1 MNNLR
6 DKLVFITG
14 ASSGIGKACAES
26 FANAGAKLL
35 LAARRIDRLKKFA
48 EELRIKYEVDVKTI
62 KLDVRNYE
70 EVKESLNKLEDD
82 WKKIDILINNAGL
95 SRGLDKIYEGKP
107 ENWDEMIDTNIKGL
121 LYITRTVL
129 PDMVER
135 DNGHIINIGS
145 LAGHDVYPGGNVY
158 GSTKFAVN
166 GLTKSFRLD
175 VIGKNIRVSTVDP
188 GLVETEFSIVRYSGD
203 EEKAKNT
210 YKGMTPLVAEDVAEA
225 VFFCASRPAHVN
237 INEIIMTPVAQVSIT
252 NVHRTE

>member
-1 MNNLR
+1 MNNIK

-26 FANAGAKLL
+26 FANEGAKLL

-48 EELRIKYEVDVKTI
+48 EELRIKYQADVKEI

-70 EVKESLNKLEDD
+70 EVKESLTKLDEE

-121 LYITRTVL
+121 LYVTRIVL
-129 PDMVER
+129 PGMVER
-135 DNGHIINIGS
+135 NNGHIINIGS

-175 VIGKNIRVSTVDP
+175 VFGKNIRVSTVDP

-210 YKGMTPLVAEDVAEA
+210 YKGMTPLVAEDIAEA